1 MFFSWFHQTSS
12 STSRT
17 LVIDLRTMRTTSP
30 MTQFFTTFIT
40 TQMPVFL
47 ENKNKNKKNNVN
59 NDCHQN
65 YKKNS
70 LITTTTT
77 TTTTTT
83 SDIHDYVTNNMNYYI
98 KIFQIFINEFTKKQ
112 KRDFYMILIFIFV
125 FLCISIIII
134 VILIKIIRYYST
146 IHSFTGQFS
155 LSLFNWIFY

>member
-70 LITTTTT
+70 LITTTT